1 MPFAVHCPLDPIRRR
16 RKDDDMSTLVRKMAA
31 MHWTGPAVIA
41 ILSALLALAFI
52 LLSQT
57 PTVVK

>member
-1 MPFAVHCPLDPIRRR
+1 
-16 RKDDDMSTLVRKMAA
+16 MSTLVRKMAA
-31 MHWTGPAVIA
+31 MHWPGPAAIA
-41 ILSALLALAFI
+41 LLSALLALALM

>member
-1 MPFAVHCPLDPIRRR
+1 
-16 RKDDDMSTLVRKMAA
+16 MSTLVRKMAA
-31 MHWTGPAVIA
+31 MHWTRPAMIA
-41 ILSALLALAFI
+41 LLSALLALTFI